1 MDSTHHPHHGL
12 DGVPDAAHLVE
23 LIRHWAATEPDATAF
38 RWIDPAGESGSIT
51 HGALWNRVRTVAA
64 ALQEAGTA
72 GEPVLLLY
80 PPGLDFLCGLAGAF
94 AAGAIAVPS
103 PLPLRPRR
111 GERLLSILADSGAG
125 HILTVGS
132 VEDRLRSGPDA
143 ILPKGIPSLATD
155 RLESAAA
162 AWVDPCLSPDRI
174 ALLQYTS
181 GSTAQPKGVIL
192 THGNLIRNCGMIAR
206 AFGLKRSDL
215 GVSWLPAYH
224 DMGLVG
230 GILVPWFGG
239 KPGILFSPSAFFANP
254 KLWLQTISD
263 HRARVSGGPDSAY
276 QWCIDRLTDEDLA
289 GLDLGGWEVAFTG
302 AEPVRPET
310 IDAFSRKF
318 APAGF
323 RREAFLPC
331 YGMAEATLL
340 VTGGPL
346 ARVVTIPVDAAA
358 LGRHRVVASDPGN
371 PKARTLVASGEV
383 LDGVTVRVVDPD
395 SLTPA
400 PDDSVGELWVRS
412 PGVGIGYWKQD
423 EATRGTFGA
432 ILPDDPDPWLRTG
445 DLGFLRDGQLFVT
458 GRCKDLLILRGVNHY
473 PHDLEAS
480 CEAAAGDAVIRGG
493 VAAFAIERN
502 GREELV
508 LLAEAGRRPPEGHA
522 ATLEVIRRALLDTHD
537 LAPSAIHL
545 VRPGSIPRT
554 SSGKLQRH
562 ACRRL
567 VEEGAIEPI
576 ATWAAELPES
586 TPRPPA
592 IDPVSTSPLDPLL
605 ADLVRRHTGA
615 GDTLLHP
622 GTLLASDLGLDSVAR
637 LDLAHR
643 IEVALGLSFADGTLG
658 DWESL
663 GDLQD
668 SVTAARDNRPS
679 PLDPANDS
687 ATHVISEFPEVRRLA
702 RTRQALHDAGFENPY
717 FHVHATA
724 GPGTTRI
731 EGREMIHF
739 GGYNYLGLSGHP
751 DVSEA
756 ACRAIREEGTSSGA
770 SRLVGGTRAIHLALE
785 SALADFTGLEAAVA
799 FVGGHATNET
809 TLGHLFGPGDLILHD
824 SLAHNSLIEGARL
837 SGSRRWS
844 FPHNDPEAL
853 GAVLAE
859 QRSRYRRVL
868 IVIEGVYSM
877 DGDLPDL
884 ARFVELKE
892 RHRCLLMID
901 EAHSLGTLGATG
913 RGLCEHAGVP
923 PAKIDLLMGT
933 LSKALASCGGFIAG
947 SRDLVDYLRHTAPG
961 FVYSVGMPPAS
972 AAAALAALEIL
983 EREPSR
989 VRRLQARSRHFH
1001 EGAQRRGLTAGG
1013 SVGSPVV
1020 PVLAGGSVA
1029 ALSWSERLFESG
1041 IVVPPV
1047 LHPAVP
1053 ESGARLRFFLTSE
1066 HTEAQIDRAL
1076 DTLQSVMQPSP
1087 VEVGL
1092 SVVEPSLRNP

>member
-1 MDSTHHPHHGL
+1 
-12 DGVPDAAHLVE
+12 
-23 LIRHWAATEPDATAF
+23 
-38 RWIDPAGESGSIT
+38 
-51 HGALWNRVRTVAA
+51 
-64 ALQEAGTA
+64 
-72 GEPVLLLY
+72 
-80 PPGLDFLCGLAGAF
+80 
-94 AAGAIAVPS
+94 
-103 PLPLRPRR
+103 
-111 GERLLSILADSGAG
+111 
-125 HILTVGS
+125 
-132 VEDRLRSGPDA
+132 
-143 ILPKGIPSLATD
+143 
-155 RLESAAA
+155 
-162 AWVDPCLSPDRI
+162 
-174 ALLQYTS
+174 
-181 GSTAQPKGVIL
+181 
-192 THGNLIRNCGMIAR
+192 
-206 AFGLKRSDL
+206 
-215 GVSWLPAYH
+215 
-224 DMGLVG
+224 
-230 GILVPWFGG
+230 
-239 KPGILFSPSAFFANP
+239 
-254 KLWLQTISD
+254 
-263 HRARVSGGPDSAY
+263 
-276 QWCIDRLTDEDLA
+276 
-289 GLDLGGWEVAFTG
+289 
-302 AEPVRPET
+302 
-310 IDAFSRKF
+310 
-318 APAGF
+318 
-323 RREAFLPC
+323 
-331 YGMAEATLL
+331 
-340 VTGGPL
+340 
-346 ARVVTIPVDAAA
+346 
-358 LGRHRVVASDPGN
+358 
-371 PKARTLVASGEV
+371 
-383 LDGVTVRVVDPD
+383 
-395 SLTPA
+395 
-400 PDDSVGELWVRS
+400 
-412 PGVGIGYWKQD
+412 
-423 EATRGTFGA
+423 
-432 ILPDDPDPWLRTG
+432 
-445 DLGFLRDGQLFVT
+445 
-458 GRCKDLLILRGVNHY
+458 
-473 PHDLEAS
+473 
-480 CEAAAGDAVIRGG
+480 
-493 VAAFAIERN
+493 
-502 GREELV
+502 
-508 LLAEAGRRPPEGHA
+508 
-522 ATLEVIRRALLDTHD
+522 
-537 LAPSAIHL
+537 
-545 VRPGSIPRT
+545 
-554 SSGKLQRH
+554 
-562 ACRRL
+562 
-567 VEEGAIEPI
+567 
-576 ATWAAELPES
+576 
-586 TPRPPA
+586 
-592 IDPVSTSPLDPLL
+592 
-605 ADLVRRHTGA
+605 
-615 GDTLLHP
+615 
-622 GTLLASDLGLDSVAR
+622 
-637 LDLAHR
+637 
-643 IEVALGLSFADGTLG
+643 
-658 DWESL
+658 
-663 GDLQD
+663 
-668 SVTAARDNRPS
+668 
-679 PLDPANDS
+679 
-687 ATHVISEFPEVRRLA
+687 
-702 RTRQALHDAGFENPY
+702 
-717 FHVHATA
+717 
-724 GPGTTRI
+724 
-731 EGREMIHF
+731 MIHF